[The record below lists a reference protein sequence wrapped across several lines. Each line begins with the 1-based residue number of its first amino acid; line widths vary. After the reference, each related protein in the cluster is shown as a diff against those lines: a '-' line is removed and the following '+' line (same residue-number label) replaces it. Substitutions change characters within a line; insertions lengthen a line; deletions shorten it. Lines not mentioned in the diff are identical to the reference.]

1 MANDPRLDPSTTSSG
16 YEVMAPK
23 WKKIRTL
30 LSGTDA
36 LREKRQTYL
45 PQFPK
50 ELDKYYEHRLAN
62 STLLNMAEIT
72 LGSWVGRPFSDP
84 VQTGEDVPEAI
95 VDMTTDIDSRGNGL
109 SVFLRDWFKEGLA
122 FAHAHVLI
130 DSPFSAE
137 DTEGRTKADDLRD
150 GARPFWSFLH
160 PEDVIFMSSTYVG
173 SQEILTHVRISETET
188 EMDGFAETQKCRIRV
203 FNRVL
208 ETAADGTEPG
218 VYVSVW
224 EKKRVKKTKR
234 VEWIEEEPPKRIGID
249 EIPLVTFY
257 ADRTGIQMGKPPL
270 EDLVDLNLAHWRSSS
285 DHNNILTVTRF
296 PIIAASGVT
305 PEEAQN
311 IVLAPRKVLA
321 SRQEKGKFYYLEH
334 SGAAVKV
341 GADDL
346 AALEEKMA
354 YYGADFLRKRPGNL
368 TATARAL
375 DSAEAT
381 SPLQDAVNRFNE
393 AIDAA
398 LRITGK
404 WLGIEEP
411 GMIEVASDFGP
422 EELEGDDMATLRE
435 ARKLRDL
442 SRQKFLEELKR
453 RGTLDDEFDFE
464 ENLRELEEED
474 GSFGGATLSDFG
486 GEEDEDEKPAFPPAG
501 DAEPQEDDDE
511 GEDQE

>member
-1 MANDPRLDPSTTSSG
+1 MATDPRLDPSTTSAA
-16 YEVMAPK
+16 YAAMTPK
-23 WKKIRTL
+23 WRKIRTL

-36 LREKRQTYL
+36 LRRKRQDYL

-50 ELDKYYEHRLAN
+50 EPDAHYEHRLAN

-84 VQTGEDVPEAI
+84 VQIGEDVPEPI
-95 VDMTTDIDSRGNGL
+95 VDLSTDIDSRGSGL

-130 DSPFSAE
+130 DSPVLE
-137 DTEGRTKADDLRD
+137 TEGRTRADDLRD
-150 GARPFWSFLH
+150 GARPFWSFLR
-160 PEDVIFMSSTYVG
+160 PEDVIFMSSTFIG
-173 SQEILTHVRISETET
+173 SREVLTHVRIAETET
-188 EMDGFAETQKCRIRV
+188 FMDGFSEVSRSRIRV
-203 FNRVL
+203 FNREL
-208 ETAADGTEPG
+208 EGEEAG

-224 EKKRVKKTKR
+224 EQRKTKKKR
-234 VEWIEEEPPKRIGID
+234 VEWVEIEAPRRLGID

-257 ADRTGIQMGKPPL
+257 ADRAGLQLGKPPL
-270 EDLVDLNLAHWRSSS
+270 EDLVDLNLAHWRSNS
-285 DHNNILTVTRF
+285 DHNNVLTVARF
-296 PIIAASGVT
+296 PILAASGIT
-305 PEEAQN
+305 PDEAKN
-311 IVLAPRKVLA
+311 VVLAPRKVLA
-321 SRQEKGKFYYLEH
+321 SRNDKGKFYYLEH
-334 SGAAVKV
+334 SGAAVTV

-393 AIDAA
+393 AVEAA

-404 WLGIEEP
+404 WMGIEEP
-411 GMIEVASDFGP
+411 GTIQIESEFGP
-422 EELEGDDMATLRE
+422 EEIQGDDMTTLRE

-474 GSFGGATLSDFG
+474 ATIGGATLGDFG
-486 GEEDEDEKPAFPPAG
+486 EEEEPEEPE
-501 DAEPQEDDDE
+501 EPQEDDDADDDS
-511 GEDQE
+511 DQ

>member
-1 MANDPRLDPSTTSSG
+1 MATDPRLDPSTTSSD
-16 YEVMAPK
+16 YEAMSPK
-23 WKKIRTL
+23 WQKIRTL
-30 LSGTDA
+30 LGGTDA
-36 LREKRQTYL
+36 LRVKRQTYL

-84 VQTGEDVPEAI
+84 VQLGENVPEPI
-95 VDMTTDIDSRGNGL
+95 KLMSENIDSRGNGL

-137 DTEGRTKADDLRD
+137 ETEERSRADDLRD

-160 PEDVIFMSSTYVG
+160 PEDVIFMASTYVG
-173 SQEILTHVRISETET
+173 SQEILTHVRISEKET
-188 EMDGFAETQKCRIRV
+188 HLDGFAEVEKCKIRV

-208 ETAADGTEPG
+208 EPTAKDPEVG
-218 VYVSVW
+218 VFVSVW
-224 EKKRVKKTKR
+224 EKRRVKKTKR
-234 VEWIEEEPPKRIGID
+234 VEWVEVEPPKKIGID

-257 ADRTGIQMGKPPL
+257 ADRTGLQRGKPPL
-270 EDLVDLNLAHWRSSS
+270 EDLVDLNLAHWRSFS
-285 DHNNILTVTRF
+285 DHNNVLTVARF
-296 PIIAASGVT
+296 PILAASGVT
-305 PEEAQN
+305 TEEANN

-321 SRQEKGKFYYLEH
+321 SRNEKGKFYYLEH

-341 GADDL
+341 GSDDL
-346 AALEEKMA
+346 ASLEEKMA

-393 AIDAA
+393 AIAAA

-411 GMIEVASDFGP
+411 GTITVTSEFGP
-422 EELEGDDMATLRE
+422 EEIEGDDLTTLRE
-435 ARKLRDL
+435 TRKIRDI
-442 SRQKFLEELKR
+442 SQIKFLEELRR
-453 RGTLDDEFDFE
+453 RGVLVDDFNFD
-464 ENLRELEEED
+464 ENLAQLEEED
-474 GSFGGATLSDFG
+474 GRFGGASLSDFG
-486 GEEDEDEKPAFPPAG
+486 EEDDEKEKIKG
-501 DAEPQEDDDE
+501 SEQQEDNDE
-511 GEDQE
+511 GTNQE